1 VLGLAG
7 QSQFSARRIC
17 VPAPD
22 HAANIARGALLF
34 VRDLQ
39 PGNKIN
45 KNRWDARALAERAL

>member
-1 VLGLAG
+1 MAG
-7 QSQFSARRIC
+7 QSQFSARWIC